1 VNTERP
7 DNNDPGEASGGGD
20 GSAAEAHGVGEAS
33 AAEASG
39 DAGTSHAGAG
49 RGGADQDGGAEGAE
63 KSGGTAE
70 ASAGHADADADADR
84 HDSPASGAGAGAGA
98 AGRDDSA
105 SPGSPADRDK
115 LTAPETAAADQPTS
129 LDQPQPPADATPTS
143 DTGAGAAEPDDSA
156 SPGSPAELSKLTA
169 PQPTGLDQP
178 QPSADATPT
187 TEPDGHATG
196 GSSADGDVDAGAP
209 VALGTDTDP
218 DADADA
224 GPGQAPPAP
233 VLPDS
238 EIPRHEGADASRP
251 ARHRSPVAIAA
262 VAAAVLLVGGGG
274 AYLAAGA
281 SGGSGG
287 GTASGASGDGTP
299 PPLALD
305 GYGASGGGGS
315 GIAPGEPNPYGA
327 TYRVDGSLP
336 EGPDSAPVYR
346 VQGQVTK
353 GDVTRLAEALGVE
366 GTPVAQGQVWRVG
379 VKDGSG
385 PSLQVNRQAPG
396 TWTFQRYSPVTDNC
410 GSATVCGAQP
420 ETPTGPPVSEAAA
433 EKAAAP
439 VLKAAGQGSAKLDA
453 SQAMGAQRI
462 VNADPVVGGLPTYG
476 WATGVTVNGQG
487 EVVGGTGQLKAPV
500 KSDTYPVLSA
510 EKTLGLLN
518 KVPVAD
524 HRMGIG
530 GCASPVPLKDRLEA
544 PCGEPSGAKKSTLT
558 VEKAVFGLASHF
570 VGGRQ
575 ALVPSWLF
583 EVRAPGAKDAFT
595 VTYPAVDPK
604 YIAAPATPT
613 PAPTAPSDEPT
624 SAPKTRDVEVDGY
637 TAEGDELTVSF
648 TGGVCGDYAATAS
661 ESAGEVKVT
670 VTYTPWPDKIC
681 IMIAKEIQKTV
692 PLDEPL
698 GDRKVVG
705 SEGKEIPLKKAGARL
720 PETSGAR

>member
-1 VNTERP
+1 MPRHE
-7 DNNDPGEASGGGD
+7 
-20 GSAAEAHGVGEAS
+20 
-33 AAEASG
+33 
-39 DAGTSHAGAG
+39 
-49 RGGADQDGGAEGAE
+49 
-63 KSGGTAE
+63 
-70 ASAGHADADADADR
+70 DADA
-84 HDSPASGAGAGAGA
+84 P
-98 AGRDDSA
+98 
-105 SPGSPADRDK
+105 
-115 LTAPETAAADQPTS
+115 
-129 LDQPQPPADATPTS
+129 
-143 DTGAGAAEPDDSA
+143 
-156 SPGSPAELSKLTA
+156 
-169 PQPTGLDQP
+169 
-178 QPSADATPT
+178 
-187 TEPDGHATG
+187 
-196 GSSADGDVDAGAP
+196 
-209 VALGTDTDP
+209 
-218 DADADA
+218 
-224 GPGQAPPAP
+224 
-233 VLPDS
+233 
-238 EIPRHEGADASRP
+238 RP

-281 SGGSGG
+281 SGGSGD
-287 GTASGASGDGTP
+287 GTAAGASGDDTP

-305 GYGASGGGGS
+305 GYGAGGGARN
-315 GIAPGEPNPYGA
+315 GIAPGEPNPYGV
-327 TYRVDGSLP
+327 TYRVDGDLP
-336 EGPDSAPVYR
+336 DGPGSAPVYR
-346 VQGQVTK
+346 AQGQVTEN
-353 GDVTRLAEALGVE
+353 DVTRLAEALGVK

-385 PSLQVNRQAPG
+385 PTLQVNRQAPG
-396 TWTFQRYSPVTDNC
+396 AWTFQRYSPVIDDC
-410 GSATVCGAQP
+410 AGDTVCGTEQ
-420 ETPTGPPVSEAAA
+420 TPTGRPVSEAVA

-439 VLKAAGQGSAKLDA
+439 VLKAVGQGTAKLDA

-518 KVPVAD
+518 KVPAPG

-544 PCGEPSGAKKSTLT
+544 PCGDSTASPAKSTLT
-558 VEKAVFGLASHF
+558 VEKAVFGLASQF

-583 EVRAPGAKDAFT
+583 EVRATGAEDPFT
-595 VTYPAVDPK
+595 VTYPAVDPR
-604 YIAAPATPT
+604 YIASPATATPPT
-613 PAPTAPSDEPT
+613 PASPTAPSDRPS

-661 ESAGEVKVT
+661 ESADEVKVA
-670 VTYTPWPDKIC
+670 VTYTPWPDKVC

-705 SEGKEIPLKKAGARL
+705 SDGKEIPLKKPGARL
-720 PETSGAR
+720 P